1 MQNFILLKVI
11 QQEKIR
17 IKHLQTQI
25 SHSQIIK
32 DISLSFLYMFLPG
45 RMSSENEFRKYDCM
59 KTEEMAEMHHS
70 QKFWCVDWSWWN
82 CAYFWN
88 VLKD

>member
-17 IKHLQTQI
+17 IKHLETQI

-45 RMSSENEFRKYDCM
+45 RMSFENEFRKYDCV
-59 KTEEMAEMHHS
+59 KTEKDGRNAS
-70 QKFWCVDWSWWN
+70 QSEILVCWLILMKLCLF
-82 CAYFWN
+82 
-88 VLKD
+88 LKCS